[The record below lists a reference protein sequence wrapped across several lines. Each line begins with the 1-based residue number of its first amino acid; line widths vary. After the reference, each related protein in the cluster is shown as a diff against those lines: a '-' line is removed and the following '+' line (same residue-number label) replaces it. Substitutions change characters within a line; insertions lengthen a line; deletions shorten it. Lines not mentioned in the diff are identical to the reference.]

1 MAWQEGD
8 REKIRKYLAYPL
20 VASALAAIQARQTE
34 VEALS
39 LDAIAT
45 AQGYL
50 NELRKIEE
58 SIASK
63 RNYAAAA
70 SHSTAGSSTDYFPGR
85 AMADLREEGS
95 RYARELA
102 ALLGLVV
109 QRDIF
114 AVSVGPIASRMYRS

>member
-1 MAWQEGD
+1 MAWQDSD
-8 REKIRKYLAYPL
+8 REKIRKYLGYSL
-20 VASALAAIQARQTE
+20 VASSLATIQARQTE
-34 VEALS
+34 VETLS

-58 SIASK
+58 SLANK

-85 AMADLREEGS
+85 TLGDLREEGS

-102 ALLGLVV
+102 ELMGLVV
-109 QRDIF
+109 MRDIF
-114 AVSVGPIASRMYRS
+114 AVAAAPAARLRRS

>member
-1 MAWQEGD
+1 MAWQDSD
-8 REKIRKYLAYPL
+8 REKIRKYLGYSL
-20 VASALAAIQARQTE
+20 VASSLATIQARQTE
-34 VEALS
+34 VETLS

-58 SIASK
+58 SLANK

-85 AMADLREEGS
+85 TLGDLREEGS

-102 ALLGLVV
+102 ELMGLVV
-109 QRDIF
+109 MRDIF
-114 AVSVGPIASRMYRS
+114 AVSAAPSARLRRS

>member
-1 MAWQEGD
+1 MAWQDSD
-8 REKIRKYLAYPL
+8 REKIRKYLGYSL
-20 VASALAAIQARQTE
+20 VASSLATIQARQTE
-34 VEALS
+34 VETLS

-58 SIASK
+58 SLANK

-85 AMADLREEGS
+85 TLGDLREEGS

-102 ALLGLVV
+102 DLMGLVV
-109 QRDIF
+109 MRDIF
-114 AVSVGPIASRMYRS
+114 AVAAAPAARLRRS